1 MFRTIKLLGKSYS
14 KYGELNKILLS
25 VPPHQGV
32 TLYSI
37 VNNLIVLAIS
47 DVLNNQ
53 TRIIHYDIKSDKIV
67 LDQVVNKFFWTTT
80 YNKFN
85 ITDNLSFIDFYGN
98 FYKYDPTTN
107 SYSIIELNL
116 SDVEDF
122 YVFSDKL
129 IVATSYGVGIYDL
142 NGNQIKSFGIPSGWY
157 YFYSDYVESE
167 NKIYFYGFEGNSVVI
182 LDLSTLNYETINL
195 PTGTSLPMGY
205 CLRKIRNSNSVMYIN
220 STDKKLYQFDLGIKE
235 ARVIKDFSNYEFSM
249 NGVEIAY
256 ISEDG
261 KIVFLVVNSVPSS
274 GLSEVWVYYVDK
286 DKIEFVFPLIL
297 YPYIHGDDKTRRYVA
312 TDYYPAIIDLNKNK
326 VETIFLNFPVFGL
339 ATNGKLSVV
348 L

>member
-1 MFRTIKLLGKSYS
+1 MPRPIKILGKSYN
-14 KYGELNKILLS
+14 KYGELYKVLLN
-25 VPPHQGV
+25 VPVYQGA

-47 DVLNNQ
+47 DALNNQ

-67 LDQVVNKFFWTTT
+67 FDQTVNKFFWKNI

-85 ITDNLSFIDFYGN
+85 ITDNLSFLDFYGN

-116 SDVEDF
+116 RDVEDF

-129 IVATSYGVGIYDL
+129 IVATPYGVGIYDL
-142 NGNQIKSFGIPSGWY
+142 NGNQIKSFSIPSGWY
-157 YFYSDYVESE
+157 YFYGDYVESE
-167 NKIYFYGFEGNSVVI
+167 NKIYFYGYKGNSVVV
-182 LDLSTLNYETINL
+182 LDLTTLNYETINL
-195 PTGTSLPMGY
+195 PTNTSLPLGY
-205 CLRKIRNSNSVMYIN
+205 CLRKMRNSNNLMYFN
-220 STDKKLYQFDLGIKE
+220 KNDLKLYQFDLGTNQATI
-235 ARVIKDFSNYEFSM
+235 IKDFSTYDFIAY
-249 NGVEIAY
+249 GVETSY

-261 KIVFLVVNSVPSS
+261 KIVFLVVNSIPNPNI
-274 GLSEVWVYYVDK
+274 SEVWVYDVDK
-286 DKIEFVFPLIL
+286 DKVDFVFPLIW
-297 YPYIHGDDKTRRYVA
+297 YPVIFGDDKTRRYIA
-312 TDYYPAIIDLNKNK
+312 WDFYPTIIDLNKNK
-326 VETIFLNFPVFGL
+326 VETIFYNYPGWGL

>member
-116 SDVEDF
+116 SDVGDF

-129 IVATSYGVGIYDL
+129 IVSIPDGVRIYDL

-167 NKIYFYGFEGNSVVI
+167 NKIYFYGYEGNSVVV

-205 CLRKIRNSNSVMYIN
+205 CLRKIRNSNNLMYFN
-220 STDKKLYQFDLGIKE
+220 KNDLKLYQFDLGTKE
-235 ARVIKDFSNYEFSM
+235 ARVIKDFSTYDFIA

-261 KIVFLVVNSVPSS
+261 KIVFLVVNSIVCRT
-274 GLSEVWVYYVDK
+274 LSEVWVYDVDK
-286 DKIEFVFPLIL
+286 DKVDFVFPLVW
-297 YPYIHGDDKTRRYVA
+297 YPVIFGDDKTRRYIA
-312 TDYYPAIIDLNKNK
+312 WDDYPTIIDLNKNK
-326 VETIFLNFPVFGL
+326 VETIFYNYPGWGL
-339 ATNGKLSVV
+339 ATNGKLSVI